1 MQVMSKIHFKAG
13 NQMYAADLGDSKL
26 SYGGMATPFG
36 IRIYTTI
43 AHAGVT
49 DLQMFITGI
58 IYSLAVFVC
67 QYAVGYWQTM
77 NEATIDV
84 TVKSVV
90 GVALYLVFLRVTPIA
105 SIHASEHQLVHALEK
120 GIELTPESV
129 KAQDRVHPR
138 CGTNLMALFLVFGL
152 LVGLI
157 GKMPIAPW
165 AQIGIMIPAFMLSS
179 WGSNSIGGFL
189 QKHFTTKTAR
199 DKDIDKAIEIGIEHN
214 TKFIK
219 YVWVNDMPSPLKG
232 FLLHVKNGGVAHMLV
247 SYIAVYLLLSVFFP
261 IPGH

>member
-1 MQVMSKIHFKAG
+1 MQAMSKMHFKAG
-13 NQMYAADLGDSKL
+13 NRMYAADLGDSKL

-43 AHAGVT
+43 AQAGVT
-49 DLQMFITGI
+49 DLQMLITGI
-58 IYSLAVFVC
+58 IYSLVIFVC
-67 QYAVGYWQTM
+67 QYATGYWQTM
-77 NEATIDV
+77 NEITIDAS
-84 TVKSVV
+84 VKSTI
-90 GVALYLVFLRVTPIA
+90 GVALYLIFLRFTPIA
-105 SIHASEHQLVHALEK
+105 SMHASEHQLVHALEK

-129 KAQDRVHPR
+129 KSQDRVHPR

-179 WGSNSIGGFL
+179 WSSKNIGGLL
-189 QKHFTTKTAR
+189 QRYFTTKTAR
-199 DKDIDKAIEIGIEHN
+199 DKDIHSAIEIGIEHN
-214 TKFIK
+214 TKFIQ
-219 YVWVNDMPSPLKG
+219 YVWANGMPNAIKS
-232 FLLHVKNGGVAHMLV
+232 FVMHIKNSGSAHMLI
-247 SYIAVYLLLSVFFP
+247 SYIAVYLLLSTIFP